1 VRGINSARNKRPAS
15 PGTPDTPTKKDGS
28 AERSARTPRGS
39 AASPAKKTKDAV
51 CKEKSSS
58 SSPGKAARKEKSK
71 LLPKA
76 RLCEPPAVKNFDG
89 WLPVYECGPDA
100 EILPF
105 VSGVPG
111 GWRERWCGVCDDCFQ
126 KGQQCHEY
134 PELPLRMLIVGHN
147 PSVKTWE
154 VGVAYGNPSNRFWGL
169 LRSCGILPAQWRP
182 HEALHVIN
190 NRMPY
195 ELGIGISDLG
205 CLAGSDA
212 AHFGGDIM
220 RIWRDDFY
228 RRVNAHVRRVQVSR
242 GRAVHVQEEKEAG
255 RGGRQGGGESLVK
268 KEAAHEASEDYP
280 VIVAFTGKRHFASL
294 FDPPLK
300 KVDSFGRQPAHL
312 RPPAW
317 PFPVIC
323 TPFQNKKRRAAKC
336 ERCHLFMKK
345 TNYLTF
351 FFPKTGEQ
359 RSVGVAISFWP
370 RCHDNGGARGAIHA
384 ARQTLRTTCVARFSK
399 HLPLIQVD

>member
-1 VRGINSARNKRPAS
+1 MTTGPGSKRRQFTALALALALEVARTAAASAFAGGHPRPLLVRAGMSAASMSGDDNPFEGYRYAGSSANSARKKRPAS
-15 PGTPDTPTKKDGS
+15 PGTPATPTKKDGS
-28 AERSARTPRGS
+28 AARSARMPLGS
-39 AASPAKKTKDAV
+39 AASPAKKTK
-51 CKEKSSS
+51 EK
-58 SSPGKAARKEKSK
+58 GK

-126 KGQQCHEY
+126 KGQQCREY

-169 LRSCGILPAQWRP
+169 LRSSGILPAHWRP
-182 HEALHVIN
+182 HEALPIIN

-205 CLAGSDA
+205 CLPGSDA

-228 RRVNAHVRRVQVSR
+228 SRVNAHVRRVQVSR
-242 GRAVHVQEEKEAG
+242 ARAMHVLEEEAG
-255 RGGRQGGGESLVK
+255 SGGRGKRGESLVK
-268 KEAAHEASEDYP
+268 KEAPYEASDDYP
-280 VIVAFTGKRHFASL
+280 GIVAFTGKRHFASL

-300 KVDSFGRQPAHL
+300 KVDSFGPQPAHL
-312 RPPAW
+312 RPPSW
-317 PFPVIC
+317 PFPVIIF
-323 TPFQNKKRRAAKC
+323 P
-336 ERCHLFMKK
+336 
-345 TNYLTF
+345 
-351 FFPKTGEQ
+351 FPKKQ
-359 RSVGVAISFWP
+359 ASSSVSVAIS
-370 RCHDNGGARGAIHA
+370 
-384 ARQTLRTTCVARFSK
+384 S
-399 HLPLIQVD
+399 

>member
-1 VRGINSARNKRPAS
+1 MLLRPGKKVQRRKAALALALALEVARTAAASAFAGGPRLLLGLVGMSAASLSGDDNPFEGYRYASSSANRARKKRPAS
-15 PGTPDTPTKKDGS
+15 PGMPATPTKKDGS
-28 AERSARTPRGS
+28 AARSARMPLGS
-39 AASPAKKTKDAV
+39 AASPAKKTK
-51 CKEKSSS
+51 EK
-58 SSPGKAARKEKSK
+58 GK

-105 VSGVPG
+105 VSGIPG
-111 GWRERWCGVCDDCFQ
+111 GWRERWCGVCDDCFK
-126 KGQQCHEY
+126 KGQQCREY

-154 VGVAYGNPSNRFWGL
+154 LGVSYANPSNRFWGL
-169 LRSCGILPAQWRP
+169 LRSSGILPEQWRP
-182 HEALHVIN
+182 QEALPIVN

-205 CLAGSDA
+205 CLPGSDA

-228 RRVNAHVRRVQVSR
+228 SRVNAHVRRVQVSR
-242 GRAVHVQEEKEAG
+242 ARAMHVQEEKEAG
-255 RGGRQGGGESLVK
+255 SGGRGKRGESLVK
-268 KEAAHEASEDYP
+268 KEAPYEASDDYP
-280 VIVAFTGKRHFASL
+280 DIVAFTGKRHFASL

-300 KVDSFGRQPAHL
+300 KVDSFGPQPAHL

-317 PFPVIC
+317 PFPVIF
-323 TPFQNKKRRAAKC
+323 PP
-336 ERCHLFMKK
+336 
-345 TNYLTF
+345 
-351 FFPKTGEQ
+351 FPKKQ
-359 RSVGVAISFWP
+359 AS
-370 RCHDNGGARGAIHA
+370 
-384 ARQTLRTTCVARFSK
+384 SK
-399 HLPLIQVD
+399 V

>member
-1 VRGINSARNKRPAS
+1 MTTGTGTKLQSRRIAALALALALALEVARTAGASVLAGGPPRLLLVRAGMSAACAASLSGDDNPFEGYRYAGSSANSARKKRPAS
-15 PGTPDTPTKKDGS
+15 PGTPAT
-28 AERSARTPRGS
+28 
-39 AASPAKKTKDAV
+39 
-51 CKEKSSS
+51 
-58 SSPGKAARKEKSK
+58 GKAARKEKKK

-126 KGQQCHEY
+126 KGQQCREY

-169 LRSCGILPAQWRP
+169 LRSSGILPAQWRP
-182 HEALHVIN
+182 HEELQVIN

-205 CLAGSDA
+205 CLPGSDA

-228 RRVNAHVRRVQVSR
+228 SRVNAHVGRVQASR
-242 GRAVHVQEEKEAG
+242 ARAMHVQQEKEAG
-255 RGGRQGGGESLVK
+255 SGGRGKLGESLVK
-268 KEAAHEASEDYP
+268 KEAPYEASEDYP
-280 VIVAFTGKRHFASL
+280 GIVAFTGKRHFASL

-300 KVDSFGRQPAHL
+300 KVDSFGPQPAHL
-312 RPPAW
+312 RPPDW
-317 PFPVIC
+317 PFPVIS
-323 TPFQNKKRRAAKC
+323 PSFQ
-336 ERCHLFMKK
+336 
-345 TNYLTF
+345 
-351 FFPKTGEQ
+351 KTGEQ
-359 RSVGVAISFWP
+359 QSVSLAIS
-370 RCHDNGGARGAIHA
+370 
-384 ARQTLRTTCVARFSK
+384 S
-399 HLPLIQVD
+399 